1 MTFGAHLKGPD
12 FTGYAD
18 GSEVGRC
25 KRAMVRL
32 KGILLRFEERPWSSG
47 GSRTGVRGGG
57 KREGQKCGLSAGLGD
72 CADSKLAFEF
82 RTGSYQVLGS
92 IFLTELV
99 KGDLWGNV
107 EGSWVRNFFRVGV
120 TNSDLG
126 VSKPDVGKKR
136 NAFS

>member
-32 KGILLRFEERPWSSG
+32 KGTLLRFEERPWSSG
-47 GSRTGVRGGG
+47 GSRTGVEGGG

-72 CADSKLAFEF
+72 CADSKLRLA
-82 RTGSYQVLGS
+82 
-92 IFLTELV
+92 IFH
-99 KGDLWGNV
+99 GCGWG
-107 EGSWVRNFFRVGV
+107 
-120 TNSDLG
+120 
-126 VSKPDVGKKR
+126 
-136 NAFS
+136 

>member
-57 KREGQKCGLSAGLGD
+57 KREGQNCGLSAGLGD
-72 CADSKLAFEF
+72 CADSKLRLAIFHGCGWGRMARILGGDF
-82 RTGSYQVLGS
+82 RGRFISNCPGGGRPIGAL
-92 IFLTELV
+92 FC
-99 KGDLWGNV
+99 N
-107 EGSWVRNFFRVGV
+107 FRVE
-120 TNSDLG
+120 NLI
-126 VSKPDVGKKR
+126 
-136 NAFS
+136 